1 MIKFC
6 LSINLTL
13 YLHYTERKI
22 LIKLKFM
29 KQKLTL
35 ILAIMLLATSAF
47 AQKSK
52 KHKKEH
58 AKTTP
63 TKTMSKMNNP
73 VVGKKGQLIGFHFN
87 MADFNGPT
95 GIKDPIT
102 GKVYQTIKN
111 MDKGVSVSY
120 WRGLTT
126 KVDFC
131 LKFNAMFKDYAGIY
145 YNNPQKNTEVGLEL
159 EPTINIRPYGD
170 NAKFAPFLTAGLGV
184 GYYTTHIGAYAPV
197 GVGVQVNFASTTY
210 LFLQAQY
217 KFTLTKK
224 TLGDN
229 LFYSLGVA
237 EHFGREKVIPATPP
251 PPPPPPPPPVVKD
264 RDGDGVLDVD
274 DRCPDTPGL
283 VALKGCPDRDGD
295 GIADIDDKCPDVPGL
310 ARYQG
315 CPIPD
320 RDKDGINDEV
330 DKCPDVFG
338 FARYQGCPIP
348 DTDGDGVNDEEDKCI
363 NEKGPASN
371 FGCPVIPEEIIKK
384 IDLAAKNVFFATGSS
399 KLLPKS
405 FPSLKTVAQI
415 LKDNP
420 TFKINVEGHTD
431 STGKHDMNMKLSDD
445 RAASVAAYLKSVGVD
460 ESRITSEGYGPDRPI
475 APNKTTAGRAK
486 NRRVEMK
493 LRNY

>member
-1 MIKFC
+1 MIICQENKIISKFS
-6 LSINLTL
+6 LFINLTL

-35 ILAIMLLATSAF
+35 ILAIMLLTTSAF
-47 AQKSK
+47 AQKMK
-52 KHKKEH
+52 KK
-58 AKTTP
+58 
-63 TKTMSKMNNP
+63 MSSQD
-73 VVGKKGQLIGFHFN
+73 GKKGELIGLHFN
-87 MADFNGPT
+87 LADFNAPT
-95 GIKDPIT
+95 GIKDPVS
-102 GKVYQTIKN
+102 GKVYQTVSQ
-111 MDKGVSVSY
+111 MDKGLSISY
-120 WRGLTT
+120 WRGITN
-126 KVDFC
+126 KVDFSA
-131 LKFNAMFKDYAGIY
+131 KVNAMFKDYRAIY
-145 YNNPQKNTEVGLEL
+145 YNNPTQGTEVGIEL
-159 EPTINIRPYGD
+159 EPTINVRPMSD
-170 NAKFAPFLTAGLGV
+170 KALLAPFLTAGVGV
-184 GYYTTHIGAYAPV
+184 GYYTNHFGAYIPA
-197 GVGVQVNFASTTY
+197 GVGLQLNLQSVTY
-210 LFLQAQY
+210 FFLQAQY

-229 LFYSLGVA
+229 LFYSIGIA
-237 EHFGREKVIPATPP
+237 ENIGREKSVAPP

-264 RDGDGVLDVD
+264 RDGDGVLDDD

-283 VALKGCPDRDGD
+283 ASLKGCPDRDGD

-338 FARYQGCPIP
+338 YARYQGCPIP
-348 DTDGDGVNDEEDKCI
+348 DTDKDGVNDEEDKCV
-363 NEKGPASN
+363 NEPGPASN
-371 FGCPVIPEEIIKK
+371 FGCPVIPEAIISKVN
-384 IDLAAKNVFFATGSS
+384 LAAKNVFFATGSA
-399 KLLPKS
+399 KLLAKS
-405 FPSLKTVAQI
+405 FAPLKTVIQI

-445 RAASVAAYLKSVGVD
+445 RAASVAQYLKDNGVD
-460 ESRITSEGYGPDRPI
+460 ESRISSEGFGPDRPI

>member
-1 MIKFC
+1 
-6 LSINLTL
+6 
-13 YLHYTERKI
+13 
-22 LIKLKFM
+22 M

-47 AQKSK
+47 SQKMK
-52 KHKKEH
+52 KNN
-58 AKTTP
+58 
-63 TKTMSKMNNP
+63 MSGD
-73 VVGKKGQLIGFHFN
+73 GKKGQLIGLHFN
-87 MADFNGPT
+87 LADFNGPS

-102 GKVYQTIKN
+102 GKVYQTISQ
-111 MDKGVSVSY
+111 MDKGVSLSY
-120 WRGLTT
+120 WRGLTS
-126 KVDFC
+126 KVD
-131 LKFNAMFKDYAGIY
+131 LAVKLNGMFKDYRAIY
-145 YNNPQKNTEVGLEL
+145 YNNPTKNNSEIGLEL

-170 NAKFAPFLTAGLGV
+170 NTKIAPFLTAGLGA
-184 GYYTTHIGAYAPV
+184 GYYTGHFGAYLPA
-197 GVGVQVNFASTTY
+197 GIGLQANFGNLTY
-210 LFLQAQY
+210 VFLQAQY

-229 LFYSLGVA
+229 LFYSIGIAENFGKEKTVA
-237 EHFGREKVIPATPP
+237 PP
-251 PPPPPPPPPVVKD
+251 PPPPPPPVKD
-264 RDGDGVLDVD
+264 RDGDGVLDDD
-274 DRCPDTPGL
+274 DRCPDVPGL
-283 VALKGCPDRDGD
+283 AALKGCPDRDGD

-310 ARYQG
+310 ARYEG

-338 FARYQGCPIP
+338 YARYQGCPIP

-371 FGCPVIPEEIIKK
+371 FGCPVIPPAIIEKVN
-384 IDLAAKNVFFATGSS
+384 LAAKNVFFATGSS
-399 KLLPKS
+399 KLLAKS
-405 FPSLKTVAQI
+405 FGPLKTVAQI
-415 LKDNP
+415 LTDNP

-431 STGKHDMNMKLSDD
+431 STGKYDMNMKLSND
-445 RAASVAAYLKSVGVD
+445 RAASVAEYLKGAGVD
-460 ESRITSEGYGPDRPI
+460 ESRITSEGFGPDRPI

>member
-1 MIKFC
+1 LPFHIFN
-6 LSINLTL
+6 IIFAV
-13 YLHYTERKI
+13 YQRKI

-35 ILAIMLLATSAF
+35 ILAIMLVATSAF
-47 AQKSK
+47 AQKNK
-52 KHKKEH
+52 KK
-58 AKTTP
+58 
-63 TKTMSKMNNP
+63 MSSTD
-73 VVGKKGQLIGFHFN
+73 GKKGQLIGLHFN
-87 MADFNGPT
+87 LADFNAPT

-102 GKVYQTIKN
+102 GKVYQTVAQ
-111 MDKGVSVSY
+111 MDKGLSVSY
-120 WRGLTT
+120 WRGITN

-131 LKFNAMFKDYAGIY
+131 AKVNAMFKDYRAIY
-145 YNNPQKNTEVGLEL
+145 YNDPTDGTEVGVEL
-159 EPTINIRPYGD
+159 EPTINIRPIPD
-170 NAKFAPFLTAGLGV
+170 KALLAPFLTAGVGV
-184 GYYTTHIGAYAPV
+184 GYYTGHFGAYVPV
-197 GVGVQVNFASTTY
+197 GVGLQLNIQSLTY
-210 LFLQAQY
+210 FFLQAQY

-229 LFYSLGVA
+229 LFYSIGVA
-237 EHFGREKVIPATPP
+237 ENIGREKPAAPP

-264 RDGDGVLDVD
+264 RDGDGVLDDD

-283 VALKGCPDRDGD
+283 ASLKGCPDRDGD

-330 DKCPDVFG
+330 DKRPDVYG
-338 FARYQGCPIP
+338 YARYQGCPIP
-348 DTDGDGVNDEEDKCI
+348 DTDKDGVNDEEDKCI
-363 NEKGPASN
+363 NEPGPASN

-384 IDLAAKNVFFATGSS
+384 VEMAAKNVFFATGSS

-405 FPSLKTVAQI
+405 FGPLKTVVQI

-431 STGKHDMNMKLSDD
+431 STGKYDMNMQLSRD
-445 RAASVAAYLKSVGVD
+445 RAASVAKY
-460 ESRITSEGYGPDRPI
+460 ITDAGIDAARMSSEGFGPDRPI

>member
-1 MIKFC
+1 VEAYNRLIFWYHICYKIYYQILPF
-6 LSINLTL
+6 
-13 YLHYTERKI
+13 HYFNIIFAEYQRKI

-35 ILAIMLLATSAF
+35 ILAIMLVATSAF
-47 AQKSK
+47 AQKNK
-52 KHKKEH
+52 KK
-58 AKTTP
+58 
-63 TKTMSKMNNP
+63 MSSTE
-73 VVGKKGQLIGFHFN
+73 GKKGQLIGLHFN
-87 MADFNGPT
+87 LADFNAPT
-95 GIKDPIT
+95 GLKDPIT
-102 GKVYQTIKN
+102 GKVYQTVSQ
-111 MDKGVSVSY
+111 MDKGLSVSY
-120 WRGLTT
+120 WRGITS

-131 LKFNAMFKDYAGIY
+131 AKINAMFKDYRAIY
-145 YNNPQKNTEVGLEL
+145 YGIPAEGTEVGVEL
-159 EPTINIRPYGD
+159 EPTINVRPVPD
-170 NAKFAPFLTAGLGV
+170 NAKFAPFLTAGVGV
-184 GYYTTHIGAYAPV
+184 GYYTSHFGAYIPV
-197 GVGVQVNFASTTY
+197 GLGLQLNIQNTTY
-210 LFLQAQY
+210 FFLQAQY

-229 LFYSLGVA
+229 LFYSFGVA
-237 EHFGREKVIPATPP
+237 ENIGREKVIAP

-264 RDGDGVLDVD
+264 RDGDGVLDDD

-283 VALKGCPDRDGD
+283 ASLKGCPDRDGD

-320 RDKDGINDEV
+320 RDKDGINDEE

-338 FARYQGCPIP
+338 YARYQGCPIP
-348 DTDGDGVNDEEDKCI
+348 DTDKDGVNDEEDKCI
-363 NEKGPASN
+363 NEPGPASN
-371 FGCPVIPEEIIKK
+371 FGCPVIPENIIQKVN
-384 IDLAAKNVFFATGSS
+384 LAAKNVFFATGSS

-405 FPSLKTVAQI
+405 FPPLKTVIQI

-420 TFKINVEGHTD
+420 TFKVNVEGHTD
-431 STGKHDMNMKLSDD
+431 STGKYDMNMQLSKD
-445 RAASVAAYLKSVGVD
+445 RAASVAKYLVDGAID
-460 ESRITSEGYGPDRPI
+460 ESRISSEGFGPDRPI